1 MHLIRGTKPRSAG
14 KYSLYSTAR
23 VLSRSLIS
31 NYYWQQHLL
40 LSNSALQTSVL
51 LRIVATNDLQP
62 KPTKPIA
69 NNMNAQTETSGR
81 RKGAMGG
88 PERAVGYEFGLSLPQ
103 QTATGRVLEL
113 TAWKSQLA
121 RGNNSE
127 LPPTRRQMAEEE
139 TPQPEIT
146 HDAPSL
152 PSSPDP
158 KRTKY
163 TEPAANLSVAAILND
178 AQPTPTP
185 ETPSQPDPIA
195 SMASAPNAASNPLAA
210 AQSLP
215 SMPPMAFEPPPPALQ
230 VKLLSETA
238 KAPTK
243 GSAFAAGY
251 DLYASKE
258 TTVPARGKV
267 LADTDISIAVPAG
280 TYGRVAPRSGLASKH
295 SIDVGAG
302 VIDADYRGPLKVL
315 LFNFSDTDFKV
326 AVGERVAQLIVE
338 RMLWLC
344 RNWSR
349 LSAVLEVSV
358 PRVALAAPYLVSTA
372 QPLAHLK
379 LPQRLN
385 PQVVFL
391 IMQWMILPPHCSSL
405 NLHTFQY
412 PLLDLRISNLVAYKC
427 SVCGNG
433 IILGTAHMKEYDV
446 VPGKRSM

>member
-1 MHLIRGTKPRSAG
+1 
-14 KYSLYSTAR
+14 
-23 VLSRSLIS
+23 
-31 NYYWQQHLL
+31 
-40 LSNSALQTSVL
+40 
-51 LRIVATNDLQP
+51 
-62 KPTKPIA
+62 
-69 NNMNAQTETSGR
+69 
-81 RKGAMGG
+81 
-88 PERAVGYEFGLSLPQ
+88 
-103 QTATGRVLEL
+103 
-113 TAWKSQLA
+113 
-121 RGNNSE
+121 
-127 LPPTRRQMAEEE
+127 MAEEE

-185 ETPSQPDPIA
+185 ETASQPDPIA
-195 SMASAPNAASNPLAA
+195 SMASAPNAASNILAA

-230 VKLLSETA
+230 VKLLSDTA

-315 LFNFSDTDFKV
+315 LFNFSDSDFKV
-326 AVGERVAQLIVE
+326 AIGERVAQLIVE
-338 RMLWLC
+338 RIYTPDVVVVPELEQTVRGAGGFGSTGGFGGTLPGID
-344 RNWSR
+344 
-349 LSAVLEVSV
+349 SATSG
-358 PRVALAAPYLVSTA
+358 ASQAAAAP
-372 QPLAHLK
+372 Q
-379 LPQRLN
+379 
-385 PQVVFL
+385 
-391 IMQWMILPPHCSSL
+391 
-405 NLHTFQY
+405 
-412 PLLDLRISNLVAYKC
+412 
-427 SVCGNG
+427 
-433 IILGTAHMKEYDV
+433 
-446 VPGKRSM
+446 